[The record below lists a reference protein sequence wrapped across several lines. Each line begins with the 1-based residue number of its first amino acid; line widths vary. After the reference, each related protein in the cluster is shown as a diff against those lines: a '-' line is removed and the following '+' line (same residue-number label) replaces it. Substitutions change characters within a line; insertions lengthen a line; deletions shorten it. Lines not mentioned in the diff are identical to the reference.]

1 MNAFE
6 LLQKWPSW
14 EKASSEAIFNS
25 PAWTMPVRWGDKPCV
40 MRRADVKFRDVLGI
54 DVRFDDEENTI
65 WLGNRE
71 AFPDLHVL
79 WDVKSNLPDALKL
92 ALVEKECGPLFQI
105 LENAVRRQLNVVG
118 VAPVG
123 EERASSTGFEIVA
136 QDGKIMA
143 SFNFKV
149 NTDIIRSF
157 GMLKFID
164 LNHESILS
172 MKRIARANYASFHL
186 TEEELAGLAPGDF
199 LLLPEIGKVPP
210 KWQTE
215 LPKDDG
221 IHICAPDTQE
231 LTFAQYAGDQLPD
244 IPTPDALALFHKGV
258 VIANGRLTTLAGTPA
273 CAIEEVL

>member
-25 PAWTMPVRWGDKPCV
+25 PAWAMPVRWGDKPCV
-40 MRRADVKFRDVLGI
+40 MRRAEVKFRDVLAI
-54 DVRFDDEENTI
+54 EVRFDDEENTI

-79 WDVKSNLPDALKL
+79 WDVKNNLPDALKL

-118 VAPVG
+118 VASADEG
-123 EERASSTGFEIVA
+123 RESSTGFEIIA
-136 QDGKIMA
+136 QDGRIMA

-164 LNHESILS
+164 LNHESILT
-172 MKRIARANYASFHL
+172 MKRVGRAHFASFHL
-186 TEEELAGLAPGDF
+186 TEAELTGLAPGDF

-210 KWQTE
+210 KWQLE
-215 LPKDDG
+215 MPKDDG
-221 IHICAPDTQE
+221 IQVCAPDTQE
-231 LTFAQYAGDQLPD
+231 LSFAQFAGDQLPE
-244 IPTPDALALFHKGV
+244 IPTPTVLALFRKGQV
-258 VIANGRLTTLAGTPA
+258 VANGRLTTLAGTPA